1 MKYNSKIQINQA
13 YLMIPRWMAE
23 DRWMGKLTKGGLM
36 SLDVQIII
44 KTTIK
49 EVLMIK
55 YQVLLV
61 IKICKM

>member
-13 YLMIPRWMAE
+13 YLMIPRWMVE
-23 DRWMGKLTKGGLM
+23 DRWMGKLTKGGRM

-44 KTTIK
+44 KTIIK
-49 EVLMIK
+49 EALMIK
-55 YQVLLV
+55 YQALPE